1 MSERNSPNA
10 TRDRAIAERIQQGD
24 EEALT
29 ELFQLYF
36 AELANYAF
44 RYLGSR
50 DDAKDIVQDVFFW
63 LWVHREAWTTE
74 QIAGFLYRLTRNRAL
89 KVIRHDR
96 VIADYEA
103 LVIAEEPV
111 AENEGAAEVDASDLR
126 AAVDRAVGLMPPR
139 VREVFLLNREQ
150 GLSYKEIAEALEI
163 SVNTVETQM
172 GKALRIVQTETQ
184 GLRGP

>member
-1 MSERNSPNA
+1 MSERISPNA
-10 TRDRAIAERIQQGD
+10 ARDRAIAERIQQGD

-29 ELFQLYF
+29 KLFQLYF
-36 AELANYAF
+36 VELANYVF

-50 DDAKDIVQDVFFW
+50 DDAKDVVQDVFFW
-63 LWVHREAWTTE
+63 LWVHREEWTTE
-74 QIAGFLYRLTRNRAL
+74 QIAGFLYRLARNRAL
-89 KVIRHDR
+89 KAIRHDR
-96 VIADYEA
+96 VVENYEA
-103 LVIAEEPV
+103 SVIAEEPV
-111 AENEGAAEVDASDLR
+111 AENEGAAEADASDLR
-126 AAVDRAVGLMPPR
+126 AAVDRAVGSMPPR

-172 GKALRIVQTETQ
+172 GKALRIIQAATQ